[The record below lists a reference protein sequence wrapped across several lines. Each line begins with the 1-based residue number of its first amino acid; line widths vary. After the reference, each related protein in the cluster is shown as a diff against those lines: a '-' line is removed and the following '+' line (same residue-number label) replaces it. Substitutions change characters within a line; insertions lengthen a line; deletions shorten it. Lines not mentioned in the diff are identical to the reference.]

1 MRSLQLHSVYRGV
14 EKDKQKFLSEIVV
27 SCTVF
32 RVCGRLPNSSAPL
45 TLPHG
50 MARESP
56 PSQDQGNCS
65 WRGLFHNKKWN
76 ERRPKVDILHE
87 KELSGDTL
95 LDFLRKGKGAPIAI
109 SYGYVECTR
118 DTLLKSQDACLL
130 AAIAISCANS
140 VLCIELDYSGETD
153 HAVLS
158 THLFIEENVL
168 IGIDLNRLV
177 LGLYHCYGIEA
188 RVVDLF
194 SLGVKTQDQE
204 VDLSLGVLFRQ
215 CPDLVEDIMIE
226 LFNDFAFNGQSH
238 TIRDLVERAWV
249 VRALYSNVDA
259 LHSELEDLPKTE
271 LGYLMHEVSSFF
283 LSHLQRILKKA
294 KERLTLAQLVLNVDR
309 LRAQQPL
316 FTEHREIGRAHV

>member
-1 MRSLQLHSVYRGV
+1 
-14 EKDKQKFLSEIVV
+14 
-27 SCTVF
+27 
-32 RVCGRLPNSSAPL
+32 
-45 TLPHG
+45 

-76 ERRPKVDILHE
+76 ERHPKVDVLHE

-95 LDFLRKGKGAPIAI
+95 LDFLRKGKGEPIAI

-118 DTLLKSQDACLL
+118 ETLLKTQDACLL
-130 AAIAISCANS
+130 TAIAICCANS

-153 HAVLS
+153 HAVLN

-194 SLGVKTQDQE
+194 SLGLITQDPDIE
-204 VDLSLGVLFRQ
+204 PSLGVLIGR
-215 CPDLVEDIMIE
+215 CPDLVQDIMIE
-226 LFNDFAFNGQSH
+226 LFDDFAFNGQSH
-238 TIRDLVERAWV
+238 TIRNLVERAWV
-249 VRALYSNVDA
+249 VRALYNNVDA
-259 LHSELEDLPKTE
+259 LHSELIDLPKTDV
-271 LGYLMHEVSSFF
+271 GYLMHEVSSFF
-283 LSHLQRILKKA
+283 LPRLQGILKKA

-316 FTEHREIGRAHV
+316 FTEHRVEGNIDGTTIRLQSQEYNSRIRRGKLGASKVEHCDVPPTYFNTCGR